1 MVTAVH
7 FDFLTPLGSVLH
19 LLNKRKIICPPPQ
32 RIFSR
37 GGKKIFAD
45 IASKPPMDSLPF
57 KAKAG
62 GGITPPCVRQ
72 YGIST
77 EAQGET
83 SVFDSKNEVPPEEN
97 AAREIS
103 FTPPK

>member
-1 MVTAVH
+1 
-7 FDFLTPLGSVLH
+7 
-19 LLNKRKIICPPPQ
+19 
-32 RIFSR
+32 
-37 GGKKIFAD
+37 
-45 IASKPPMDSLPF
+45 MDSLPF

-83 SVFDSKNEVPPEEN
+83 SAYMPRNDLGILKNPQNDILHISVFVSVNKN
-97 AAREIS
+97 
-103 FTPPK
+103 